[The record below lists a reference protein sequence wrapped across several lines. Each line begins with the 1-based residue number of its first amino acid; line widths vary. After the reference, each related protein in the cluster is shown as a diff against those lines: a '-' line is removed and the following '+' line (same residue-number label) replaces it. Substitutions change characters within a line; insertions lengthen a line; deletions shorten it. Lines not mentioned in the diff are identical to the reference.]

1 MEFVNNVHSKV
12 IAEAEIKLPIA
23 MDKKEYL
30 NSKFVKPAIRLL
42 AQTPVRGKGIA
53 TKPVKERYFTKLFDF
68 WSICEL
74 LEE

>member
-1 MEFVNNVHSKV
+1 MEFVNNVHSKL

-53 TKPVKERYFTKLFDF
+53 TNRNKAKNVAV
-68 WSICEL
+68 
-74 LEE
+74 